1 MLQGR
6 NRRGKVQTAP
16 ERRRT
21 NPPPRFASAQK
32 KPEAAHESSE
42 GEEQEASSDD
52 GGDYEE
58 EKERVYQVCA
68 SIKAY
73 KLSACWEYIVSPC
86 TDSIMLMEL
95 HLHTTYMYLTRTHT
109 L

>member
-6 NRRGKVQTAP
+6 IRRREIQTAP

-42 GEEQEASSDD
+42 EEEQEASSND
-52 GGDYEE
+52 GGDDEE
-58 EKERVYQVCA
+58 EKETVYQVCA
-68 SIKAY
+68 SIKAQ
-73 KLSACWEYIVSPC
+73 KLSACRKYVISPR
-86 TDSIMLMEL
+86 TDSIMLIEL
-95 HLHTTYMYLTRTHT
+95 HLHTAQLYLVRTCT
-109 L
+109 